1 VPGEELEGIYVATEF
16 LVRGNLPLDD
26 LPPDLRSRPYVGQRV
41 AVIGGGDTA
50 MDCVRTARRL
60 GGQEVTCLYRR
71 TEAEMPGRKDER
83 RHARE
88 EGIQFEFLVAPL
100 RFLGNAEGGVQAV
113 ECQRMELGEP
123 DESGRRRPVPIPG
136 SQFTL
141 PVDCVV
147 LAIGYDIDDLI
158 PTCTNGLQTDG
169 QCLIVVESATG
180 GTSIEGVFA
189 GGDAVRGPDFVVNAI
204 ADGRR
209 AARAIHDYLLSK
221 APVSA

>member
-1 VPGEELEGIYVATEF
+1 MRAYSFPSFDTP
-16 LVRGNLPLDD
+16 VRHP
-26 LPPDLRSRPYVGQRV
+26 RWA
-41 AVIGGGDTA
+41 AVIGAGDTA
-50 MDCVRTARRL
+50 MDAVRASIRL
-60 GGQEVTCLYRR
+60 GAEEAHIVYRR
-71 TEAEMPGRKDER
+71 SETEMGARAEDYR
-83 RHARE
+83 RAAE
-88 EGIQFEFLVAPL
+88 EGAIFDWLTLPT
-100 RFLGNAEGGVQAV
+100 RFLADEEGWVSGM
-113 ECQRMELGEP
+113 ECVRMELGEP